1 MPTNTQITAALLG
14 NNVPPD
20 RECIRNAT
28 DVVAVVQD
36 FVSVVLSNVEATGGA
51 TDSIAQQALQQSAVA
66 LATAQQALAAAPNR
80 RTSGEP
86 LAVTA
91 GDSTFNISWSPAMPD
106 TNYEVRATYFG
117 TNVAVA
123 TFYAFRVVDGSRTVN
138 GCQLRLDNTPSNTK
152 LSWVVEAL

>member
-1 MPTNTQITAALLG
+1 
-14 NNVPPD
+14 
-20 RECIRNAT
+20 
-28 DVVAVVQD
+28 
-36 FVSVVLSNVEATGGA
+36 
-51 TDSIAQQALQQSAVA
+51 
-66 LATAQQALAAAPNR
+66 
-80 RTSGEP
+80 
-86 LAVTA
+86 
-91 GDSTFNISWSPAMPD
+91 MPD